1 MTDYPAR
8 VARLQK
14 IRTNLAAKS
23 ARGDVNAAKVLKRL
37 EPLDTLGD
45 VDFDAVII
53 PEYGPR
59 LKSAASMFGYYDVFR
74 RKSNFSVPQ
83 FGKTPV
89 STGKQPCSA
98 VGIRPCRV
106 LTALI
111 SQTNITNISA
121 TARVRCILLPM
132 TALRW
137 LRHYPDRT
145 AAA

>member
-23 ARGDVNAAKVLKRL
+23 ARGDGNAAKVLKRL

-59 LKSAASMFGYYDVFR
+59 LKSAASMFGYYDVFFAESQISR
-74 RKSNFSVPQ
+74 YLNLGKHQSQQGNDPVRQLVSGHVAFSQ
-83 FGKTPV
+83 RLFL
-89 STGKQPCSA
+89 KQ
-98 VGIRPCRV
+98 I
-106 LTALI
+106 
-111 SQTNITNISA
+111 
-121 TARVRCILLPM
+121 
-132 TALRW
+132 
-137 LRHYPDRT
+137 
-145 AAA
+145 